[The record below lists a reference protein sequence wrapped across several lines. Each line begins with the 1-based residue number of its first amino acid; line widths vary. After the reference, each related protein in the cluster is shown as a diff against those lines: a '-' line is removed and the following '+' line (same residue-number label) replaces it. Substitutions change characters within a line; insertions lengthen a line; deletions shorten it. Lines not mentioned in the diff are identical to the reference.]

1 MTLLDA
7 RPRQVGA
14 PSAGSPGAAARAVG
28 RGRPWL
34 RRAGA
39 AALTVVLVALLGH
52 GAGRWPGFGDDEG
65 TYVAQAWAV
74 RTQGTLSHYT
84 YWYDHPPF
92 GWLQLSGLQALLGP
106 VVPGASVSEARLLL
120 VPFATAS
127 CLLVAVLA
135 RRLGLARG
143 TAVGAALLLVL
154 SPLALASLR
163 GVYLDVIGLPWLL
176 LAFVLAL
183 TPGKRLW
190 AHAGAGL
197 AFAAAVLSKET
208 FLLALPGLLL
218 AARQGSTAR
227 TRAFCTAGLLSV
239 LALVV
244 LAYPL
249 LAVLKGELLPSRDTV
264 SLWDAVVFQLV
275 GRQGTG
281 SALDPTTASAA
292 LVGSWLAQDPWL
304 LGAGVLLAPAAAV
317 SRRLRV
323 PAVTLL
329 VLVVAG
335 LRPGYLPQRY
345 VVALLPFAAL
355 VIAGSAEHLVRA
367 ARTSW
372 PAALVAGGVAAAAAV
387 VVAPSWA
394 AGLREAHT
402 VDTTATQRQALAAVV
417 RDVPR
422 SDRVLIDDTY
432 YVDLVEAGFQ
442 PRYGA
447 VWFYKMDLEAGL
459 DPSVVRRLPRGWR
472 DLDWVVSSPVLRSAL
487 ELQDPGDLQQV
498 RLALENSQVVQ
509 TFGEG
514 EQRVELR
521 RVQADDLPTSP

>member
-1 MTLLDA
+1 
-7 RPRQVGA
+7 
-14 PSAGSPGAAARAVG
+14 
-28 RGRPWL
+28 
-34 RRAGA
+34 
-39 AALTVVLVALLGH
+39 
-52 GAGRWPGFGDDEG
+52 
-65 TYVAQAWAV
+65 V
-74 RTQGTLSHYT
+74 RTQGSLSHYT

-92 GWLQLSGLQALLGP
+92 GWLQLAGLQAVLGP
-106 VVPGASVSEARLLL
+106 VVPGTSVSEARLLL
-120 VPFATAS
+120 VPYAVAS
-127 CLLVAVLA
+127 CLLVALMA
-135 RRLGLARG
+135 RRLGLTRT

-163 GVYLDVIGLPWLL
+163 GVYLDVLGLPWLL
-176 LAFVLAL
+176 LAFVLVL
-183 TPGKRLW
+183 TPGRRLW

-218 AARQGSTAR
+218 AARQGTTAR

-249 LAVLKGELLPSRDTV
+249 LACSRASCCPARTPSASGTPSCSSSSAVRD
-264 SLWDAVVFQLV
+264 
-275 GRQGTG
+275 R
-281 SALDPTTASAA
+281 
-292 LVGSWLAQDPWL
+292 
-304 LGAGVLLAPAAAV
+304 LGARPDDGERWARRQLAGAGPVAAGYGRAAGAVRSGVP
-317 SRRLRV
+317 RLRV
-323 PAVTLL
+323 PAATLL
-329 VLVVAG
+329 VLVLAG
-335 LRPGYLPQRY
+335 LRPGYLPQPY

-355 VIAGSAEHLVRA
+355 V
-367 ARTSW
+367 
-372 PAALVAGGVAAAAAV
+372 VAGCAELLVQASRRSALWALLAGAVAAAAAV

-459 DPSVVRRLPRGWR
+459 DPSVVRRLPTGVAGPG
-472 DLDWVVSSPVLRSAL
+472 LGG
-487 ELQDPGDLQQV
+487 LQPCPAQRPRAAGPG
-498 RLALENSQVVQ
+498 RPAA
-509 TFGEG
+509 GAARPG
-514 EQRVELR
+514 EQPGRPDLR
-521 RVQADDLPTSP
+521 RG